1 MSDLFRSL
9 SGPESREAA
18 ALLKER
24 DAELRAAGYIR
35 LAAGLESRGKERQ
48 AAQIYQ
54 HIIAEG
60 GKEAELARRR
70 LEVLQGGGSFGAQVE
85 RLSRNFAKQAA
96 DPALLLSMGVAGTVA
111 SLARFGILSRL
122 AAAPASWGTRGF
134 GARLVAGTGSLALE
148 APAFTVGTRCF
159 QAWGPS
165 ETPPD
170 GTSWKRELASGYL
183 LLGAFRLTGA
193 FHRAATAQWLGAET
207 AGGLNARLLQQ
218 GASWTGILGAHL
230 AESRLGLREPR
241 PFGDTAWESLAT
253 LLHLHVAGRL
263 SQNLLGP
270 RFSRFHW
277 ELQNRGQNLPKL
289 PPRGL
294 ALAGTGSSPFLAGPE
309 TPAFQAPLQLWMA
322 SGPEST
328 GTSSR
333 PFSRAQ
339 AKGKGNGMTMLQQ
352 AEKIWS
358 DWLQHEAAGKQNLA
372 LQKRE
377 AGYDGAAQIPAAL
390 DEVARSAAGRP
401 VLAVELDLAARPEW
415 ADWGRD
421 FLRRNPAM
429 EEILLADAR
438 GEGWWVGRPPLG
450 TADQAEALAL
460 GDPAFRSRW
469 RNPGLVTGL
478 RLRDRWQSWGETPP
492 IAAYLKELRLAAG
505 LSASEV
511 AARIDA
517 SPGMK
522 EELRS
527 YRMSSVTPRHIQYA
541 EAGRRLPVAFPLLR
555 RMAEVYGV
563 DVRRLV
569 LASNRSQYPEIPESL
584 WSTEHYPLYLESQA
598 DLGRIRH
605 FQAMR
610 EEGKDP
616 VREFSWLLFSARKN
630 PDLYR
635 TIPDIAAAHSLT
647 QTELAA
653 WELGQRSGVP
663 SLQKM
668 AEIATALALP
678 VDRVIHAVNRTYYPD
693 LPLETLF
700 PGQAIYI
707 NSKEHD
713 PEYVR
718 AYAERPGSVGQYV
731 FAARKRLEGRPGR
744 SAWSREQGYD
754 PNYLYEREG
763 NRVKILEGNLSD
775 WSELFR
781 RLAIPNDLL
790 RTLAKTH
797 GKILMTAPVHL
808 LAENGRPQELA
819 EQSGLSAGTITSLS
833 RLRHVPRAETI
844 RDLSEAFPDLDAG
857 SLYLRAHPEMSLFFP
872 ELDLKKN
879 LSELELGEEQIRRAA
894 SFHLGSALFAYRH
907 DGGLGMPAV
916 AERLGV
922 QKQTVSLYESV
933 FVRIQKPE
941 ILSGLADLLG
951 LDRRM
956 IYLHYNPEI
965 LDIFPRG
972 DAPPGETPAIDS
984 RSFLREANKTYD
996 RSNLRRHLMAAMG
1009 RQRLLRNLSSE
1020 LSPAERVAQALQVS
1034 EAEAKKFVGEARI
1047 LNLEDIRFLMSRL
1060 PALDYA
1066 QWYGHFHRSSLTYF
1080 LGQEPG
1086 GNIDYRTPAGLPPRA
1101 EGPGELWE
1109 GLHEQIVRNG
1119 APLPANQARR
1129 LRGAIEQ
1136 GSRLDTMTLARLA
1149 REQGLDRR
1157 WLFFH
1162 FRRPELAPILGA
1174 APKP

>member
-1 MSDLFRSL
+1 MTELFRTL
-9 SGPESREAA
+9 TGPESREAA
-18 ALLKER
+18 ALIQES
-24 DAELRAAGYIR
+24 DAELRAAGYLR
-35 LAAGLESRGKERQ
+35 LAARLESRGKEGQ

-54 HIIAEG
+54 DILAEG
-60 GKEAELARRR
+60 GAGAESARRR
-70 LEVLQGGGSFGAQVE
+70 LEVLQGGGSFGARIE
-85 RLSRNFAKQAA
+85 RLNRNFVKQAA
-96 DPALLLSMGVAGTVA
+96 DPALLLGMGLAGTVA

-122 AAAPASWGTRGF
+122 ATSPASWATRGF
-134 GARLVAGTGSLALE
+134 GARLVAGTGGLALE
-148 APAFTVGTRCF
+148 APAFTAGTRF
-159 QAWGPS
+159 FHALVPN
-165 ETPPD
+165 D
-170 GTSWKRELASGYL
+170 GSPGEASWKHELASGYL
-183 LLGAFRLTGA
+183 LLGAFRLTGVA
-193 FHRAATAQWLGAET
+193 HRAATLHWLGGKA
-207 AGGLNARLLQQ
+207 AGGLNARILQQ
-218 GASWTGILGAHL
+218 GFAWAGILGAHL
-230 AESRLGLREPR
+230 AESRLGLREGR

-253 LLHLHVAGRL
+253 LLQLHVAGRL

-270 RFSRFHW
+270 RLTRFHW
-277 ELQNRGQNLPKL
+277 ELENLGRNLP
-289 PPRGL
+289 PPSFRGP
-294 ALAGTGSSPFLAGPE
+294 ALAGAGPS
-309 TPAFQAPLQLWMA
+309 TPGSGRVTQPYQAPSQLWMTGA
-322 SGPEST
+322 SEPSQPG
-328 GTSSR
+328 SR
-333 PFSRAQ
+333 PYSRPQ

-352 AEKIWS
+352 AEHLWAE
-358 DWLQHEAAGKQNLA
+358 WLRHEAAGKQSLA
-372 LQKRE
+372 LEKKE
-377 AGYDGAAQIPAAL
+377 AGYEGVAQIPAAL
-390 DEVARSAAGRP
+390 DKVARAAAGRP

-450 TADQAEALAL
+450 TAAQAEALAL

-469 RNPGLVTGL
+469 RDPGLVTGL

-511 AARIDA
+511 AARIEA
-517 SPGMK
+517 SPGLK
-522 EELRS
+522 EELQS

-541 EAGRRLPVAFPLLR
+541 ESGRRLPVVFPLLR

-584 WSTEHYPLYLESQA
+584 WATEHYPVYLESQA
-598 DLGRIRH
+598 DLGRMRR
-605 FQAMR
+605 FQALR
-610 EEGKDP
+610 EDGKDP
-616 VREFSWLLFSARKN
+616 RLEFSWLLFSARKN

-647 QTELAA
+647 QSELAA

-668 AEIATALALP
+668 TEIATALAVP
-678 VDRVIHAVNRTYYPD
+678 VDRVVHAVNRTYYPD

-718 AYAERPGSVGQYV
+718 AYAESPGSIGQYV

-744 SAWSREQGYD
+744 NAWSREQGYD
-754 PNYLYEREG
+754 SNYLYEREG

-857 SLYLRAHPEMSLFFP
+857 SLYLRAHPEMSRFFP

-879 LSELELGEEQIRRAA
+879 LSELELGEEQIRQAA
-894 SFHLGSALFAYRH
+894 RFHLGSALFAYRH

-916 AERLGV
+916 AARLGV
-922 QKQTVSLYESV
+922 QKQTISLYESV

-941 ILSGLADLLG
+941 ILSGIADLLN

-972 DAPPGETPAIDS
+972 DTPAGETPAIDS
-984 RSFLREANKTYD
+984 RSFLRDANKTYD

-1009 RQRLLRNLSSE
+1009 RQRLLRNLSPE
-1020 LSPAERVAQALQVS
+1020 LSPVERVAQALQVS
-1034 EAEAKKFVGEARI
+1034 EAEAKKYVGEARI
-1047 LNLEDIRFLMSRL
+1047 LNLEDIRFLRSRI

-1086 GNIDYRTPAGLPPRA
+1086 GNIDYRPPAGLPPRT

-1119 APLPANQARR
+1119 APLPASQARR

-1162 FRRPELAPILGA
+1162 FRRPELAPILEA
-1174 APKP
+1174 APEP